1 MGYKVLILRESNSKI
16 EGKSVLEM
24 HVDLIDDALFEIER
38 VVGHQIGYG
47 KILLIQ
53 ILRED

>member
-1 MGYKVLILRESNSKI
+1 MGYRVLILRESNSKI
-16 EGKSVLEM
+16 EGKPVLEI
-24 HVDLIDDALFEIER
+24 HVDLIDEALVEIER
-38 VVGHQIGYG
+38 VAGHQIGYG

>member
-1 MGYKVLILRESNSKI
+1 MGYKLLILRESSSKI
-16 EGKSVLEM
+16 EGKPVLEM
-24 HVDLIDDALFEIER
+24 HVDLIDEALAEIER
-38 VVGHQIGYG
+38 AVGHQIGYG